1 MIRSMDTLYVCQME
15 IIVDCRVNPSD
26 TLVLGANSVE
36 NYHKRRQCVRLCGL
50 IFTVGEPIVEN

>member
-1 MIRSMDTLYVCQME
+1 MDTLYVCQME